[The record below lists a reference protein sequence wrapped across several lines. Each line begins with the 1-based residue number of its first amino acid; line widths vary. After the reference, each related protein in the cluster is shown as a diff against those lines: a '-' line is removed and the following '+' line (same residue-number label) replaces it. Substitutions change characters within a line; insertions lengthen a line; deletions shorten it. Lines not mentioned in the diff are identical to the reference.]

1 MSNPIKTVLYAVDL
15 GRQSKPALSMAVS
28 VAKQH
33 NAKLLLLYVVE
44 PISPATAESIS
55 FYLSNET
62 VAEMRKKSI
71 EEVYDN
77 INEKIEELYKEEV
90 KKELPD
96 GELQSYV
103 LEGVPAPTILKTAE
117 KMDADLIVMGSH
129 SHGTLDTLFIGSVA
143 NKVMNRS
150 NKPVLLVPIKSD

>member
-1 MSNPIKTVLYAVDL
+1 MSNPIKTILYAVDL
-15 GRQSKPALSMAVS
+15 GRQSKPALSMAVNI
-28 VAKQH
+28 AKQH
-33 NAKLLLLYVVE
+33 SAKLLLVYVIE
-44 PISPATAESIS
+44 PINAATAESIS
-55 FYLSNET
+55 FYLSNDT

-90 KKELPD
+90 EKELPD
-96 GELQSYV
+96 SELESYV
-103 LEGVPAPTILKTAE
+103 LEGIPAPTILKTAE
-117 KMDADLIVMGSH
+117 KMDVDLIVMGSH

-150 NKPVLLVPIKSD
+150 TKPVLLVPIKSD